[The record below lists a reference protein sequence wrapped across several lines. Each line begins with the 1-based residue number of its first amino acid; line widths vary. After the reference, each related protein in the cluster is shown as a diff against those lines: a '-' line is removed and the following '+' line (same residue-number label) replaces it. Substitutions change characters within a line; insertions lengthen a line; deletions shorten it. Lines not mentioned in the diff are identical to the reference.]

1 MSMLLKP
8 SSFAMQLSVILLES
22 RNVDELPDPSPRPI
36 MFFPRSPCYG
46 EMFSSEKEAVS
57 TVKTSPRRVNIFK
70 ALSPLRGKRAGHE
83 EECSDVEDNYQV
95 DSDSEDDSE
104 EVSEEDSL
112 AEKSSGY
119 GTLAYANHVGL
130 SSHTNTSSSE
140 DEGWVYYSHHTKASS
155 GPDHTTKQNTKRR
168 LLPWRKRKL
177 SFRSP
182 KVKVKGEP
190 LLKKYYGEEG
200 GDDIDF
206 DRRQLSSSDES
217 ILTVCFIYPFICFD
231 NHDQV

>member
-1 MSMLLKP
+1 MLLKP
-8 SSFAMQLSVILLES
+8 CLFTMQLSVILLES
-22 RNVDELPDPSPRPI
+22 RNVDELPDRSPPRSVL
-36 MFFPRSPCYG
+36 FFPRSPCYG
-46 EMFSSEKEAVS
+46 EMFSTEKEAVS

-70 ALSPLRGKRAGHE
+70 ALSPLRGKRTGQE
-83 EECSDVEDNYQV
+83 EEDSDVEYNYRV

-104 EVSEEDSL
+104 EVSEEDFR

-119 GTLAYANHVGL
+119 GTLAYANHVG
-130 SSHTNTSSSE
+130 SSSYTNTSSSE
-140 DEGWVYYSHHTKASS
+140 DEGWVYYSHHSKAEQ
-155 GPDHTTKQNTKRR
+155 GPDHTMKQNTKRR

-177 SFRSP
+177 GFRSP

-217 ILTVCFIYPFICFD
+217 TLRVCFISIILYSLD
-231 NHDQV
+231 L